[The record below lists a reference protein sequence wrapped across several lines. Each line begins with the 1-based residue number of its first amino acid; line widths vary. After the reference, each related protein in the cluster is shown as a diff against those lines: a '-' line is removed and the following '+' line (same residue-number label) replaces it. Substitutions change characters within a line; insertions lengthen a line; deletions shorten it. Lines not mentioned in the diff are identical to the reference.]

1 MDNWLW
7 PCLSKKL
14 AQLLTPGLFSAGIIM
29 DNWLWPC
36 LSKELYSLVVNTW
49 FVQCRDH
56 HHGQLVVVL
65 PRLSKEL
72 AQLLTPGLSS
82 AMIIIKDNWLWYCLS
97 RELAQLLT
105 PGLSSAGIIIMD
117 NWLWSC
123 CACQRNQP
131 SARIVIMDNWLWPCL
146 SKELAQLL
154 TPGLFSAGIVIMD
167 NWLWSCLSKELYSL
181 VVNTWFVQCRDRHHG
196 QLVVA
201 LPVKAGTSLI
211 VQPN

>member
-56 HHGQLVVVL
+56 HNGQLVVVL
-65 PRLSKEL
+65 PCLSKEL

-82 AMIIIKDNWLWYCLS
+82 AMIII
-97 RELAQLLT
+97 
-105 PGLSSAGIIIMD
+105 
-117 NWLWSC
+117 
-123 CACQRNQP
+123 
-131 SARIVIMDNWLWPCL
+131 MDNWLWPCL
-146 SKELAQLL
+146 SKELYSLVVNTWFVQCRDHHHGQLVVVL
-154 TPGLFSAGIVIMD
+154 PR
-167 NWLWSCLSKELYSL
+167 LSKELAQCKDRHHGQLVVALPFKGTSL

-196 QLVVA
+196 QLVVV
-201 LPVKAGTSLI
+201 LPFKGI
-211 VQPN
+211 IQPSC

>member
-82 AMIIIKDNWLWYCLS
+82 AMIII
-97 RELAQLLT
+97 
-105 PGLSSAGIIIMD
+105 MD

-123 CACQRNQP
+123 RACQRNQP

-154 TPGLFSAGIVIMD
+154 TPGLFSARIVIMD

>member
-82 AMIIIKDNWLWYCLS
+82 AMIIIMDNWLWYCLS

-105 PGLSSAGIIIMD
+105 PGLSSAG
-117 NWLWSC
+117 
-123 CACQRNQP
+123 
-131 SARIVIMDNWLWPCL
+131 IVIMDNWLWPCL

-167 NWLWSCLSKELYSL
+167 NWLWPCLSKELYSL